1 MEVYHLDEMS
11 VFFNKVEEMTGKS
24 KSDIYKIF
32 DDSQLRKHSEVRRLF
47 MDHLL
52 EMIQQLTLQG
62 TENVIEMVEN
72 EIDDYKSNR
81 E

>member
-32 DDSQLRKHSEVRRLF
+32 DDSQLRKYSEVRRLF

-52 EMIQQLTLQG
+52 EMIQHLTLQG